1 LAIVLGVVAVVAL
14 GTWLW
19 RRREGRFDE
28 ASGRFDGAE
37 LGIAGARRASAVVVE
52 FGGEHCG
59 SCRIVEQRL
68 AKLSNEIPDVR
79 VVTLDVEDNEALAE
93 RYGVTRVPT
102 LFVTDP
108 ELRIRWRASGV
119 PSEDAVRTALLGPE
133 WAGRP
138 QPSKRKLVRLP
149 GARRKPRTITL
160 HDEGVACEVA
170 PSDRR

>member
-1 LAIVLGVVAVVAL
+1 MIARLVVVLAVIAVVGVA
-14 GTWLW
+14 TWAW
-19 RRREGRFDE
+19 RRREGRFSE
-28 ASGRFDGAE
+28 AGGLFDRSE
-37 LGIAGARRASAVVVE
+37 LGLNGGDPPSAVVVE

-68 AKLSNEIPDVR
+68 AKLSGEIPEVR
-79 VVTLDVEDNEALAE
+79 VVTIDVERAPALAD

-108 ELRIRWRASGV
+108 DLRIRWRASGV

-138 QPSKRKLVRLP
+138 HPTE
-149 GARRKPRTITL
+149 RRRIRRRSRRTVTL
-160 HDEGVACEVA
+160 HDEGVACEVT
-170 PSDRR
+170 PR